1 MMSRPPIDR
10 FSEEQTARV
19 VRGSDAP
26 DIEAGVSAIRQVLKT
41 LPTRPG
47 VYRMQDVRGDVLYV
61 GKARALKNRVAN
73 DGKIARLPKRLERRG
88 GQRRRGTIVTT
99 NTEGEALLLEA
110 KLIKRYGRG

>member
-41 LPTRPG
+41 LPTRSG
-47 VYRMQDVRGDVLYV
+47 VYRMQDVRGDGLYV
-61 GKARALKNRVAN
+61 RKARALKSRVAN
-73 DGKIARLPKRLERRG
+73 YVPIDRLPKRLHGMGAPTRSL
-88 GQRRRGTIVTT
+88 TIGTT
-99 NTEGEALLLEA
+99 NTEAAAPQAGMAP
-110 KLIKRYGRG
+110 G

>member
-1 MMSRPPIDR
+1 MMSRPSIDR

-61 GKARALKNRVAN
+61 GTARALKNRVAN
-73 DGKIARLPKRLERRG
+73 RSEEHTSELQSLMRSSYAVFCLKKKS
-88 GQRRRGTIVTT
+88 TT
-99 NTEGEALLLEA
+99 
-110 KLIKRYGRG
+110 

>member
-61 GKARALKNRVAN
+61 GKARALKYRVAN
-73 DGKIARLPKRLERRG
+73 YVQIARLPQRLQRMVADRKRAEQGKSGSVRVDLG
-88 GQRRRGTIVTT
+88 
-99 NTEGEALLLEA
+99 
-110 KLIKRYGRG
+110 GRGVVKKKKK

>member
-47 VYRMQDVRGDVLYV
+47 VYRMPDVRGDVLYV
-61 GKARALKNRVAN
+61 GKARAPKNRLDNYVQ
-73 DGKIARLPKRLERRG
+73 IARRPKRLQTMVAQTRRP
-88 GQRRRGTIVTT
+88 THHTT
-99 NTEGEALLLEA
+99 NNHAE
-110 KLIKRYGRG
+110 